1 MRGDTER
8 SFRTFTKRDERRD
21 ECLIATRRSNKA
33 VSIGTRRS
41 RKRLEAFKALIEAA
55 KGAKD
60 DRAVEAE
67 AAEPAATAEA
77 KAAEAKAA
85 AAAARR
91 MMVHFDTLDEN
102 GEPVRYNLEMWR
114 KAVRSL
120 ETLVS
125 TFERKMPQGVAPTLA
140 QLQAMEMTVQYEHEG
155 VHTPFDPSQP
165 NAMDAMRHKAIEVN

>member
-91 MMVHFDTLDEN
+91 IMVNFDTLDEN
-102 GEPVRYNLEMWR
+102 GEPVRYHLEMS
-114 KAVRSL
+114 KAVCSL